1 MGKALVLELGF
12 EEIPAQFVDLAQNT
26 FEANIRTWL
35 KENRLDYDQLQGFS
49 TPRRFGVIVSNL
61 KEEQPDAIE
70 KSRGPAVSIAKDENG
85 EWTKAAIGFAKGKGL
100 DVDDLTV
107 EETEQGTYVYA
118 VKKVSGVK
126 TIDLLKETF
135 PLFLNIPFPKSMR
148 WGSNK
153 TRYVRP
159 IHWLVALY
167 GDAVVDGSVAGIKAG
182 RTTRGHRFLGETI
195 DVLHADEFEEKL
207 LSEYVIV
214 DPTKRQDAIRQQ
226 IGLLEEEHNWNVDV
240 EEGLLQEVTNLVEY
254 PTALFGS
261 FSEEFLQ
268 LPDEVLITSMREHQR
283 YFAVHSQAGE
293 LLPYFITVR
302 NGDHRHLENIRR
314 GNEKVLRARLSD
326 GVFFYKED
334 QKHSLDTL
342 VSRMDVI
349 VEHEKIGTIK
359 EKSERTK
366 QLVEKLSSAIS
377 ESGDVSSN
385 AARAAELLKIDLST
399 NMVDEFPELQGLMGS
414 DYANRLGENEKV
426 ATAIREHYLPRF
438 VGDDL
443 PTAVESALVS
453 VSDKLDTI
461 TSSFAIG
468 LKPTGSQDPYG
479 LRRQAAAIVNVT
491 RHFKLSFTYEALRDY
506 AIEISNA
513 AAYPSETESL
523 KDDLDEFFKLRLKAA
538 LEERGISYDI
548 IEAILVS
555 PFGRIDVLFDKADVL
570 QELHDTKRLKDVTE
584 ALSRVNNIAKKQ
596 EGPADVQVALFEKD
610 EERELYDAYVSLKDA
625 LGVKLLNGEV
635 SSSFEELE
643 KLAPV
648 IHRYFEGI
656 MVMSDNDQLKQNRL
670 AQMQVLSLEIS
681 RFAQFQ
687 ALVLP
692 S

>member
-1 MGKALVLELGF
+1 M
-12 EEIPAQFVDLAQNT
+12 
-26 FEANIRTWL
+26 
-35 KENRLDYDQLQGFS
+35 
-49 TPRRFGVIVSNL
+49 
-61 KEEQPDAIE
+61 
-70 KSRGPAVSIAKDENG
+70 
-85 EWTKAAIGFAKGKGL
+85 
-100 DVDDLTV
+100 
-107 EETEQGTYVYA
+107 
-118 VKKVSGVK
+118 
-126 TIDLLKETF
+126 
-135 PLFLNIPFPKSMR
+135 
-148 WGSNK
+148 
-153 TRYVRP
+153 
-159 IHWLVALY
+159 
-167 GDAVVDGSVAGIKAG
+167 
-182 RTTRGHRFLGETI
+182 
-195 DVLHADEFEEKL
+195 
-207 LSEYVIV
+207 
-214 DPTKRQDAIRQQ
+214 
-226 IGLLEEEHNWNVDV
+226 
-240 EEGLLQEVTNLVEY
+240 
-254 PTALFGS
+254 
-261 FSEEFLQ
+261 
-268 LPDEVLITSMREHQR
+268 
-283 YFAVHSQAGE
+283 
-293 LLPYFITVR
+293 
-302 NGDHRHLENIRR
+302 
-314 GNEKVLRARLSD
+314 
-326 GVFFYKED
+326 
-334 QKHSLDTL
+334 
-342 VSRMDVI
+342 
-349 VEHEKIGTIK
+349 
-359 EKSERTK
+359 
-366 QLVEKLSSAIS
+366 
-377 ESGDVSSN
+377 
-385 AARAAELLKIDLST
+385 
-399 NMVDEFPELQGLMGS
+399 
-414 DYANRLGENEKV
+414 
-426 ATAIREHYLPRF
+426 PRF

-443 PTAVESALVS
+443 PTAIESALVS

-513 AAYPSETESL
+513 AAYPSESESL

-570 QELHDTKRLKDVTE
+570 QELHGTKRLKDVTE